1 MRSCFADSSMLRR
14 RRGNGIFSCLLTMF
28 LCMLPK
34 TAIGA
39 EYSPERPDTTVS
51 SFFSSM
57 IDPPT
62 NVQAKLL
69 TCADQA
75 GEDHEYNV
83 TWMNSTGTLFL
94 NVFYGDGSDVGTGL
108 GDALTDYIA
117 NFGDVTTYDGSFP
130 YNEFNNPAA
139 AKIAMLAIGA
149 ADTSAQ
155 STWVEIQRAPDELA
169 SVAASITSDD
179 DVTITWAAAE
189 TGAKPKSF
197 ALEWDENQTGT
208 WEILSAVGATGTEY
222 LHEDVPDGTHD
233 YRVGAVGPCAGLT
246 NELSTDTTWVE
257 ITIPMVGPPQNV
269 MAVLDGDTAI
279 YLTWAAA
286 IEVID
291 PILHYV
297 AQVKEGSGTW
307 GAESISVPPAG
318 PLEYRHSNLT
328 ADTRY
333 QLRVIV
339 ETNTGKR
346 DTSSV
351 EQVTTSA
358 IVLGPPQTVRAVL
371 DRATAI
377 DLTWEAAS
385 ADHRDPIKH
394 YVVQVRKHPSPNW
407 IDEPTTVDPDT
418 LEYRF
423 IILPS
428 TKYKFR
434 VMVVTEAGATKTSTA
449 TRGWIQTQGTST
461 LSPPR
466 NLEAELDDTAIDL
479 TWDAAYESPSDT
491 VASYQVR
498 IKEGSEDYVD
508 GPQVLFDADLEYRHS
523 DPEALTEYRFMVI
536 VITNAGARD
545 SATVD
550 ITTLAQ
556 REPSKVKDLT
566 AAPLPSDRTGTIRV
580 TWTVPDSLGVN
591 ANQIVLYEVIRVPI
605 DPPRDVV
612 TVTVTTTSHDDSGLE
627 PNTGYVYQVKAK
639 NDKNIWGGSE
649 TETAF
654 TEPLQPPGMVT
665 GLNAVPVSTS
675 SIEIS
680 WDTPDDGGSPIT
692 EYHAEKSS
700 DGSQWLTMERTSP
713 SVRTSTETGL
723 SPNETRYYRVQA
735 INAEGVGEWSDTE
748 SATSLYES
756 GTLSPPQDLNAVLNA
771 NETAIVLTWLAA
783 AEDSLDQVLHY
794 VVEVMI
800 GAGGNWEAETTT
812 VDDDANPL
820 GYSYSPLEALTQY
833 SFRVIAITEAD
844 IASEPSNVTEV
855 TSADPGSLSPP
866 RNLEAELDGDTA
878 IDLTWEAASEASD
891 DAIASYRVRI
901 KEGSASYVDGPEV
914 LRDEALEYRHSDLE
928 AATLYRFLVIGI
940 TVGGVRDSAT
950 VDIRTSAVN
959 TGSPGAPP
967 KPTGRPSSDESE
979 IEVNWSEPD
988 DTGDTDLTVYQIQVQ
1003 LSGETS
1009 WTTLVRNHDA
1019 DTQRSYIFD
1028 DVSDATSYRFQ
1039 VRAKNDAGWG
1049 PYSPASDWVDIG
1061 GGGIVYP
1068 PTDLAAEVLDGNEI
1082 HLTWN
1087 KPSDGP
1093 RPDIYI
1099 VHGKKEGT
1107 SSWTFKD
1114 STTNE
1119 FRYHENL
1126 AAGETWVYRVRSKAG
1141 TLQSD
1146 WTDEVSATTDPI
1158 APGKPRD
1165 LKATPAT
1172 TTSIKLTWT
1181 APASNGGAAITGYRI
1196 QGSEVGSSWENL
1208 IADTE
1213 SADLAY
1219 THSGI
1224 EPNSEWRYRLKA
1236 INSVGEGPWSETANA
1251 ETDANKPTA
1260 PRLVGAEE
1268 NGPDEIVVGWFK
1280 PSNDGG
1286 APITGYRIQTQP
1298 PGRNSWEA
1306 LDSTDASTTLY
1317 RHTGLEPGSEW
1328 TYRVAATNKAG
1339 RGAWSSAVM
1348 ATTETTVPSVPR
1360 NLSVTTE
1367 SSTEVRLTWTMPV
1380 TDGGLTLEGYR
1391 IEYLADNNSWRSL
1404 VANTNSMNTGYLH
1417 GGLDPGSEWT
1427 YRVSAINSKG
1437 VGPATNGISA
1447 TTDAIPPGL
1456 PENVTAEADGAHAI
1470 IVTWNPPAND
1480 GGSAITKYQVEIF
1493 ILEEWRLL
1501 ASPSGTRY
1509 RHTGLDPESIY
1520 SYRVS
1525 AVNTAGRSEWSEPV
1539 MGTSAKA
1546 TPSKPLNLKAERD
1559 GANVIILTWDEPLTD
1574 GGYEIEGYEIRVQR
1588 PETTVWETLAST
1600 GSDAMSYR
1608 HTGLP
1613 AGSLWVYQ
1621 VRAINSFGA
1630 GEWSSQASAR
1640 TEITVPSVPRDL
1652 SATTESTK
1660 IQLTWKKPIS
1670 DGGLTLEGYR
1680 IEYLTDDGSW
1690 SALIANSNS
1699 TDTGYLHRGLDPG
1712 SEWTYRVS
1720 AINSK
1725 GVGPATNAITVVAD
1739 AVPPDQPENVIAEPN
1754 GAHAIFVSWAP
1765 PLYDGGSSI
1774 TNYQIEFQEHGQWF
1788 LLGSPNSTQ
1797 FHHTNLDPESTFIYR
1812 VGAVTTAGRGAWS
1825 EPVTGTSAKA
1835 TPSEPLDLMAE
1846 ADGAYVIILTWDEP
1860 VSNGGYEIEEYEI
1873 RVQQPDTTIWEI
1885 LASTETD
1892 ARSYRHTGLLAG
1904 SLWAYQV
1911 RAINSFGSGDW
1922 SDMTTART
1930 DLTPPTE
1937 PRNLVATNVGS
1948 DRIDLVWDTPE
1959 HDGGSRIWHYIIE
1972 YLNADNGWQMLVN
1985 QASSQTSFTHGGL
1998 AAGANW
2004 TYRVRASNNIGLS
2017 EPSQEASARTDP
2029 IPPDPPENVTAEA
2042 EGPYMIN
2049 LRWSEPSNIGGAE
2062 IMEYVIESNS
2072 GDGLWEVLREVD
2084 GTTTEWQHRN
2094 LEPASTWNYR
2104 VKAVN
2109 EAGPGLASASTSAT
2123 TNAIRPDPPTY
2134 VRATADGTS
2143 DILVTWRAPE
2153 YVGGATILY
2162 YKVEMSTDGLSWHE
2176 NSFEV
2181 ESEAYRHTGL
2191 DPASTW
2197 YYRVSAVNAV
2207 GSSGPSEIAF
2217 ATTDAT
2223 VPGAPEEFGALAL
2236 DHETVRIAWN
2246 GPAYNG
2252 GAEIL
2257 GYALEYSLNG
2267 EVWEYLDD
2275 HMTETEYMHE
2285 DLMPATDYHY
2295 RVAALNVMGAGAIA
2309 GPVSVETPA
2318 RVPDA
2323 PEDLIAAATA
2333 PTVIE
2338 LSWTPPAYDGGAQV
2352 IGYKVE
2358 TLSDQAEWREIEKM
2372 IEGPRYE
2379 DTSVSPGET
2388 RHYRVYAVNIAGL
2401 SEASNT
2407 ASATTDDPVARANRV
2422 TQAIL
2427 PVFMATAT
2435 EGVVKAI
2442 SDRIETSSRDDH
2454 NLRGPRLRAADR
2466 LTDLADGMSG
2476 ETSSGMVG
2484 FWFRSEVTSAS
2495 DRGSL
2500 EWEGRM
2506 LSAHTGMDVE
2516 IIDGLRGGL
2525 ALSQS
2530 NGSFDFT
2537 DAVDARSVEGDLDAW
2552 VVSATPYVSWRVDD
2566 NFSIWGAAG
2575 MSMGATTVTDAI
2587 AGAREADS
2595 RSSLLAVGMSGWL
2608 MSGGTTELS
2617 IRAEGWQSGVT
2628 SKASDGISEYMFTL
2642 RRVRAMLDWTHVN
2655 RFSGGHELH
2664 VKANGGM
2671 RSDLNEDA
2679 ENRSGVELGGGMRFQ
2694 SPENRLKIE
2703 GMGRY
2708 LFSADSDYSEWGFG
2722 GLIELDPAGER
2733 GLALEVEPSYGSYES
2748 QTTRLYN
2755 RGSRLTGQRERD
2767 LLLAAKVQYRRPG
2780 AAAPYGRLLL
2790 GSERP
2795 TLVLGSMFPRL
2806 KGLSLEGTADRRGLG
2821 IGLTGGFRLR

>member
-1 MRSCFADSSMLRR
+1 MSSFTDSSMLRR
-14 RRGNGIFSCLLTMF
+14 RRGNGLFSWFLTMF
-28 LCMLPK
+28 LCTLPK
-34 TAIGA
+34 TVMGA
-39 EYSPERPDTTVS
+39 EHSPERSDTTTVS
-51 SFFSSM
+51 SFFSSAVN
-57 IDPPT
+57 PPR
-62 NVQAKLL
+62 NVETSLVS
-69 TCADQA
+69 CAESGDSHLYVVIWVPPLGDTPVA
-75 GEDHEYNV
+75 YDIY
-83 TWMNSTGTLFL
+83 
-94 NVFYGDGSDVGTGL
+94 YGDGTDEGTLAVKLVDDNGYAEIEIPH
-108 GDALTDYIA
+108 DD
-117 NFGDVTTYDGSFP
+117 FP
-130 YNEFNNPAA
+130 NPGHP
-139 AKIAMLAIGA
+139 KISVVSRGA
-149 ADTSAQ
+149 STADTARSV
-155 STWVEIQRAPDELA
+155 WVDSQREPDMVTSLIT
-169 SVAASITSDD
+169 SVAGN
-179 DVTITWAAAE
+179 DVTISWIDPFS
-189 TGAKPKSF
+189 GPYPLSF
-197 ALEWDENQTGT
+197 VLEWYGEDGESEQLYNS
-208 WEILSAVGATGTEY
+208 LDPDFSANYTFM
-222 LHEDVPDGTHD
+222 HEDVPGGLNVYGVGT
-233 YRVGAVGPCAGLT
+233 VGPC
-246 NELSTDTTWVE
+246 STTSYAKT
-257 ITIPMVGPPQNV
+257 
-269 MAVLDGDTAI
+269 
-279 YLTWAAA
+279 
-286 IEVID
+286 
-291 PILHYV
+291 
-297 AQVKEGSGTW
+297 S
-307 GAESISVPPAG
+307 
-318 PLEYRHSNLT
+318 
-328 ADTRY
+328 
-333 QLRVIV
+333 
-339 ETNTGKR
+339 
-346 DTSSV
+346 DTSWEFITAEV
-351 EQVTTSA
+351 L
-358 IVLGPPQTVRAVL
+358 VLGPP
-371 DRATAI
+371 
-377 DLTWEAAS
+377 E
-385 ADHRDPIKH
+385 
-394 YVVQVRKHPSPNW
+394 
-407 IDEPTTVDPDT
+407 
-418 LEYRF
+418 
-423 IILPS
+423 
-428 TKYKFR
+428 
-434 VMVVTEAGATKTSTA
+434 
-449 TRGWIQTQGTST
+449 
-461 LSPPR
+461 
-466 NLEAELDDTAIDL
+466 
-479 TWDAAYESPSDT
+479 
-491 VASYQVR
+491 
-498 IKEGSEDYVD
+498 
-508 GPQVLFDADLEYRHS
+508 
-523 DPEALTEYRFMVI
+523 
-536 VITNAGARD
+536 
-545 SATVD
+545 
-550 ITTLAQ
+550 
-556 REPSKVKDLT
+556 
-566 AAPLPSDRTGTIRV
+566 
-580 TWTVPDSLGVN
+580 
-591 ANQIVLYEVIRVPI
+591 
-605 DPPRDVV
+605 
-612 TVTVTTTSHDDSGLE
+612 
-627 PNTGYVYQVKAK
+627 
-639 NDKNIWGGSE
+639 
-649 TETAF
+649 
-654 TEPLQPPGMVT
+654 
-665 GLNAVPVSTS
+665 
-675 SIEIS
+675 
-680 WDTPDDGGSPIT
+680 
-692 EYHAEKSS
+692 
-700 DGSQWLTMERTSP
+700 
-713 SVRTSTETGL
+713 
-723 SPNETRYYRVQA
+723 
-735 INAEGVGEWSDTE
+735 
-748 SATSLYES
+748 
-756 GTLSPPQDLNAVLNA
+756 
-771 NETAIVLTWLAA
+771 
-783 AEDSLDQVLHY
+783 
-794 VVEVMI
+794 
-800 GAGGNWEAETTT
+800 
-812 VDDDANPL
+812 
-820 GYSYSPLEALTQY
+820 
-833 SFRVIAITEAD
+833 
-844 IASEPSNVTEV
+844 NV
-855 TSADPGSLSPP
+855 
-866 RNLEAELDGDTA
+866 EAELDGDTA
-878 IDLTWEAASEASD
+878 IDLTWEAATFD
-891 DAIASYRVRI
+891 PTDAIKHYVAQVKEGSTWGPESTPVLPAGPLVYRHSGLTPFTTYKLRVIVETVDGIRDTSDVLEVLTGAGPELSPPQNVIAELDGDTAIDLTWEAATFHPRDPILHYVAQVKEGSTWGPESTPVLPTDALDYRHRPLTPLTEYSLRVIVETVDGIRDTSDVKQVTTSAGPGALSPPQNVEAELDGDTAIDLTWDAAFEDSTDLILHYVAQVKEGSGQWGPQSTPVLPAGPLRYRHSPLRPSTTYLLRVIVKTVGGARETSDVVDVTTSLGPGSLGPPRNLDAELDGDTAIDLTWDAAYEDSTDPVDFYRIKI
-901 KEGSASYVDGPEV
+901 KEGSAGYESGPRV
-914 LRDEALEYRHSDLE
+914 LYDADLEYRHRDLKDS
-928 AATLYRFLVIGI
+928 TRYRFLVIAI
-940 TVGGVRDSAT
+940 TEDEARDSAT
-950 VDIRTSAVN
+950 VDIT
-959 TGSPGAPP
+959 TTDGG
-967 KPTGRPSSDESE
+967 
-979 IEVNWSEPD
+979 
-988 DTGDTDLTVYQIQVQ
+988 DTGETIPEKPTDLTAVLRDNGDIRISWEAPENGPTPDNYIVQ
-1003 LSGETS
+1003 AKLDTASWGVLDET
-1009 WTTLVRNHDA
+1009 TIL
-1019 DTQRSYIFD
+1019 
-1028 DVSDATSYRFQ
+1028 SYRHKAEFL
-1039 VRAKNDAGWG
+1039 G
-1049 PYSPASDWVDIG
+1049 P
-1061 GGGIVYP
+1061 
-1068 PTDLAAEVLDGNEI
+1068 
-1082 HLTWN
+1082 
-1087 KPSDGP
+1087 
-1093 RPDIYI
+1093 
-1099 VHGKKEGT
+1099 
-1107 SSWTFKD
+1107 
-1114 STTNE
+1114 
-1119 FRYHENL
+1119 
-1126 AAGETWVYRVRSKAG
+1126 GETWSYRVKSELG
-1141 TLQSD
+1141 GEQSGWSD
-1146 WTDEVSATTDPI
+1146 IATATTDPV

-1165 LKATPAT
+1165 LNATPAT
-1172 TTSIKLTWT
+1172 TTSVELTWT
-1181 APASNGGAAITGYRI
+1181 APASNGGADITGYHI
-1196 QGSEVGSSWENL
+1196 QGSEVGSPWEDL
-1208 IADTE
+1208 VEDTE

-1224 EPNSEWRYRLKA
+1224 DPNSEWRFRLKA
-1236 INSVGEGPWSETANA
+1236 INSVGEGPWSETARA
-1251 ETDANKPTA
+1251 ETEANKPSV

-1280 PSNDGG
+1280 PDDDGG

-1298 PGRNSWEA
+1298 PGKNTWEA
-1306 LDSTDASTTLY
+1306 LDSTDASATFY
-1317 RHTGLEPGSEW
+1317 RHSGLEPGSEW

-1339 RGAWSSAVM
+1339 RGVWSSAVM
-1348 ATTETTVPSVPR
+1348 ATTETTVPSIPR
-1360 NLSVTTE
+1360 DLSVTTK
-1367 SSTEVRLTWTMPV
+1367 SSTEIRLTWTKPV

-1391 IEYLADNNSWRSL
+1391 IEYLDNNSWRSL
-1404 VANTNSMNTGYLH
+1404 VANTNSMNTGYNH
-1417 GGLDPGSEWT
+1417 RGLDPGSEWT
-1427 YRVSAINSKG
+1427 YRISAINSLG
-1437 VGPATNGISA
+1437 IGPATNGVSA

-1456 PENVTAEADGAHAI
+1456 PENVTAEADGAHAV
-1470 IVTWNPPAND
+1470 IVFWDPPAND
-1480 GGSAITKYQVEIF
+1480 GGSAITNYQVEIL

-1509 RHTGLDPESIY
+1509 RHTGLDPESAY

-1539 MGTSAKA
+1539 IGTSAKA
-1546 TPSKPLNLKAERD
+1546 TPSKPLNLEAKRD

-1588 PETTVWETLAST
+1588 PETTVWEILAST
-1600 GSDAMSYR
+1600 GSNTTSYR
-1608 HTGLP
+1608 HTDLP

-1621 VRAINSFGA
+1621 VRGINSFGS

-1652 SATTESTK
+1652 SAMTESTK
-1660 IQLTWKKPIS
+1660 IQLTWKKPVS

-1699 TDTGYLHRGLDPG
+1699 TDTSYLHRGLDPG

-1720 AINSK
+1720 AINSL

-1739 AVPPDQPENVIAEPN
+1739 AIPPDQPENVIAEPN
-1754 GAHAIFVSWAP
+1754 GAHAILVSWDP

-1788 LLGSPNSTQ
+1788 LLGSPNSTR

-1846 ADGAYVIILTWDEP
+1846 ADGAHVIILTWDEP

-2176 NSFEV
+2176 NSVEV

-2246 GPAYNG
+2246 APAYNG

-2338 LSWTPPAYDGGAQV
+2338 LSWTPPADDGGAQV

-2358 TLSDQAEWREIEKM
+2358 TLSDQAEWRQIEKM

-2552 VVSATPYVSWRVDD
+2552 VVSATPYLSWRVDD

>member
-1 MRSCFADSSMLRR
+1 MRSFFTDSSFLRR
-14 RRGNGIFSCLLTMF
+14 RRGNRPFSWLLTMF

-39 EYSPERPDTTVS
+39 EYSPERPDTVS
-51 SFFSSM
+51 SVFFAAVN
-57 IDPPT
+57 PPT
-62 NVQAKLL
+62 NVQVTLL
-69 TCADQA
+69 AC
-75 GEDHEYNV
+75 GLGSPNVHLVKV
-83 TWMNSTGTLFL
+83 TWNHPASGD
-94 NVFYGDGSDVGTGL
+94 VPVEYEIVYGDGVNQSGQLSTSPETYPATTTTGEFPA
-108 GDALTDYIA
+108 DNNHPA
-117 NFGDVTTYDGSFP
+117 NV
-130 YNEFNNPAA
+130 
-139 AKIAMLAIGA
+139 KIAVRAKTASDEAL
-149 ADTSAQ
+149 SV
-155 STWVEIQRAPDELA
+155 WVDIPTAPDAPTGVSA
-169 SVAASITSDD
+169 SVADGN
-179 DVTITWAAAE
+179 DVTITWA
-189 TGAKPKSF
+189 TGSSPLIQWSR
-197 ALEWDENQTGT
+197 DNSGT
-208 WEILSAVGATGTEY
+208 WENLSDGATGMEFE
-222 LHEDVPDGTHD
+222 HFDVPEGTHG
-233 YRVGAVGPCAGLT
+233 YRVGAKGSCYPK
-246 NELSTDTTWVE
+246 NY
-257 ITIPMVGPPQNV
+257 TIPTDISWTQTTTTVAVQLERPQNV
-269 MAVLDGDTAI
+269 RAVLDLHETKID
-279 YLTWAAA
+279 LTWELAAGT
-286 IEVID
+286 VVQ
-291 PILHYV
+291 YV
-297 AQVKEGSGTW
+297 PQVKEGSNAWTSKTPIL
-307 GAESISVPPAG
+307 AADSYLYE
-318 PLEYRHSNLT
+318 HSSLT
-328 ADTRY
+328 LSTDY
-333 QLRVIV
+333 LLRVIA
-339 ETNTGKR
+339 EKTELRK

-351 EQVTTSA
+351 VRVTTRA
-358 IVLGPPQTVRAVL
+358 APKVGKPQNVRAVL
-371 DRATAI
+371 DPLETMI
-377 DLTWEAAS
+377 DLTWDEAL
-385 ADHRDPIKH
+385 ADNRDPIDY
-394 YVVQVRKHPSPNW
+394 YVVQVKIGTGNFTNTP
-407 IDEPTTVDPDT
+407 DTVDVNDP
-418 LEYRF
+418 LEYRYSPL
-423 IILPS
+423 LPS
-428 TKYKFR
+428 TEYRFKVK
-434 VMVVTEAGATKTSTA
+434 VVTDDEKSATSSKTDAIT
-449 TRGWIQTQGTST
+449 TSGPGS

-466 NLEAELDDTAIDL
+466 NLMAVLDGNTAINL
-479 TWDAAYESPSDT
+479 TWEAAYENPTNAVTHYVVEVMIGSSGTWIAETTTVDDDAMPLGYSYSP
-491 VASYQVR
+491 
-498 IKEGSEDYVD
+498 
-508 GPQVLFDADLEYRHS
+508 L
-523 DPEALTEYRFMVI
+523 EALTQYSFRVI
-536 VITNAGARD
+536 AITDDEDSPPSNVVEVIIAEQT
-545 SATVD
+545 
-550 ITTLAQ
+550 
-556 REPSKVKDLT
+556 EPSKVKDLT
-566 AAPLPSDRTGTIRV
+566 AAPLPSNKTGTIRV
-580 TWTVPDSLGVN
+580 TWTVPDTLG
-591 ANQIVLYEVIRVPI
+591 AGASHIELYEVVRVPV
-605 DPPRDVV
+605 DTPRVVV

-627 PNTGYVYQVKAK
+627 PATGYTYQVRAK
-639 NDKNIWGGSE
+639 NNQNVWGGNE
-649 TETAF
+649 TVTAY

-675 SIEIS
+675 SIEVS
-680 WDTPDDGGSPIT
+680 WDAPDDGGSPIT
-692 EYHAEKSS
+692 QYHAEKSS
-700 DGSQWLTMERTSP
+700 DGSQWSTMVRTSP

-723 SPNETRYYRVQA
+723 SPNETRYYRVRAKNVQ
-735 INAEGVGEWSDTE
+735 GLGDWSDTE

-756 GTLSPPQDLNAVLNA
+756 GTLSPPQNLDAVLNGD
-771 NETAIVLTWLAA
+771 TAIDLTWLEA
-783 AEDSLDQVLHY
+783 AEDSTDAVSHY

-812 VDDDANPL
+812 VDDDAIPL
-820 GYSYSPLEALTQY
+820 GYRYSPVIALTTY
-833 SFRVIAITEAD
+833 KFRVIAITDAD
-844 IASEPSNVTEV
+844 IPSEPSNVREV
-855 TSADPGSLSPP
+855 TTSTGPVLGPP
-866 RNLEAELDGDTA
+866 RNLMVELNGDTA
-878 IDLTWEAASEASD
+878 IDLTWTAAYEDPTDSV
-891 DAIASYRVRI
+891 ASYLVRI

-928 AATLYRFLVIGI
+928 TATRYEFTVIAI
-940 TVGGVRDSAT
+940 TNEGERDSAT
-950 VDIRTSAVN
+950 INITTSAGGNGV
-959 TGSPGAPP
+959 PGAPP
-967 KPTGRPSSDESE
+967 KPTGSPSSDESE

-988 DTGDTDLTVYQIQVQ
+988 DTGDTDLTVYKLQVQ
-1003 LSGETS
+1003 VSGETS
-1009 WTTLVRNHDA
+1009 WETLVDDHDA
-1019 DTQRSYIFD
+1019 ESTRSHIFD
-1028 DVSDATSYRFQ
+1028 DVSDATSYRFR

-1119 FRYHENL
+1119 FKYHENL

-1181 APASNGGAAITGYRI
+1181 APASNGGAAISGYRI
-1196 QGSEVGSSWENL
+1196 QASEVGSPWEDL
-1208 IADTE
+1208 VEDTE
-1213 SADLAY
+1213 SADRVY

-1224 EPNSEWRYRLKA
+1224 EPNSKWRYQLKA
-1236 INSVGEGPWSETANA
+1236 INVAGEGPWSNEATA
-1251 ETDANKPTA
+1251 ETEANKPSV
-1260 PRLVGAEE
+1260 PRLVSAEE
-1268 NGPDEIVVGWFK
+1268 NGPDKIIVGWFK
-1280 PSNDGG
+1280 PDDDGG

-1298 PGRNSWEA
+1298 PGKNTWEA
-1306 LDSTDASTTLY
+1306 LDSTDASATFY
-1317 RHTGLEPGSEW
+1317 RHTGLNPGSEW

-1339 RGAWSSAVM
+1339 RGAWSFAVI

-1360 NLSVTTE
+1360 NLSATTE
-1367 SSTEVRLTWTMPV
+1367 SSTEVRLTWTKPV

-1391 IEYLADNNSWRSL
+1391 IEYLADNGSWRAL
-1404 VANTNSMNTGYLH
+1404 VANSNSMNTGYLH
-1417 GGLDPGSEWT
+1417 RGLDPGSEWT
-1427 YRVSAINSKG
+1427 YRVRAINSKG
-1437 VGPATNGISA
+1437 IGPASSPVSA

-1456 PENVTAEADGAHAI
+1456 PENVTAEADGAHAL
-1470 IVTWNPPAND
+1470 IVAWDPPAND

-1493 ILEEWRLL
+1493 ILDEWRLL

-1509 RHTGLDPESIY
+1509 RHTGLDPESAY
-1520 SYRVS
+1520 SFRVS
-1525 AVNTAGRSEWSEPV
+1525 AVNTAGRGEWSEPV
-1539 MGTSAKA
+1539 IGTSAKA
-1546 TPSKPLNLKAERD
+1546 TPSEPLNLKAERD
-1559 GANVIILTWDEPLTD
+1559 GANVIILTWDEPVSD
-1574 GGYEIEGYEIRVQR
+1574 DGYEIEEYEIRVQR
-1588 PETTVWETLAST
+1588 PETTVWEILAST
-1600 GSDAMSYR
+1600 GTDATSYR
-1608 HTGLP
+1608 HTDLP
-1613 AGSLWVYQ
+1613 AGSLWIYQ
-1621 VRAINSFGA
+1621 VRGINSFGA

-1652 SATTESTK
+1652 SATTESTE
-1660 IQLTWKKPIS
+1660 IQLTWKKPVS

-1690 SALIANSNS
+1690 SALVVNSNS

-1712 SEWTYRVS
+1712 SEWTFRVS
-1720 AINSK
+1720 AINSL
-1725 GVGPATNAITVVAD
+1725 GVGPATNAFTVVAD
-1739 AVPPDQPENVIAEPN
+1739 AIPPDQPENVIAGPN
-1754 GAHAIFVSWAP
+1754 GAHAILVSWDP

-1774 TNYQIEFQEHGQWF
+1774 INYQIEIQDHGQWF
-1788 LLGSPNSTQ
+1788 LRGSSNSTQ
-1797 FHHTNLDPESTFIYR
+1797 FHHTNLDPESTFTYR
-1812 VGAVTTAGRGAWS
+1812 VGAMNSAGTGAWS

-1846 ADGAYVIILTWDEP
+1846 ADGAHVIILTWDEP
-1860 VSNGGYEIEEYEI
+1860 VSDGGYEIEEYEI

-2153 YVGGATILY
+2153 YEGGATILH

-2176 NSFEV
+2176 NSVEV

-2246 GPAYNG
+2246 APAYNG

-2358 TLSDQAEWREIEKM
+2358 TLSDQDEWRQIEKM